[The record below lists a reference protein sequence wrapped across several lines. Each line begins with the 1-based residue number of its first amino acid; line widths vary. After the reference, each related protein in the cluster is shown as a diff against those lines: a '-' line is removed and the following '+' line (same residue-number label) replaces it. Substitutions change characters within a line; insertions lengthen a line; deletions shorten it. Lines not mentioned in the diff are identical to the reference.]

1 MADIN
6 WTKLKPEFD
15 WDRAEAR
22 LADKMQAAHQHIQK
36 QNMKT
41 AKITACTFVREWT
54 GATGTIYYHD
64 ITLDNGDSGSVGT
77 KEKYSAKIAVGET
90 VTYNIEEKEFN
101 GRKTYNIKLTAPAP
115 ASFSKGGGGYTNPG
129 NQQEIRKSVALNNAV
144 QFVKEQKGAKAQDVL
159 VTADVFLKWLEG
171 AVQTNA
177 VQGGGIEDEQETP
190 F

>member
-6 WTKLKPEFD
+6 WNKLKPEFD

-36 QNMKT
+36 VNMKT

-77 KEKYSAKIAVGET
+77 KEKNSAKISVGET

-101 GRKTYNIKLTAPAP
+101 GRKSYNIKLTAPAP
-115 ASFSKGGGGYTNPG
+115 TFTKGGGGYSNPG

-144 QFVKEQKGAKAQDVL
+144 QFWKDQKGAKTQDVL
-159 VTADVFLKWLEG
+159 VTAEVFLKWLEG
-171 AVQTNA
+171 AVQTK
-177 VQGGGIEDEQETP
+177 VDDGGGQDEEMP

>member
-6 WTKLKPEFD
+6 WNKLKPEFD

-22 LADKMQAAHQHIQK
+22 LADKMEAAHQHIQK
-36 QNMKT
+36 VNMKT

-77 KEKYSAKIAVGET
+77 KEKNSSKIAVGET

-101 GRKTYNIKLTAPAP
+101 GRKSYNIKLAAPAP
-115 ASFSKGGGGYTNPG
+115 TFTKGGGGYSNPG

-144 QFVKEQKGAKAQDVL
+144 QFLKDSKDKKTAQDVL
-159 VTADVFLKWLEG
+159 VTAEVFLKWLEG
-171 AVQTNA
+171 AVQS

>member
-6 WTKLKPEFD
+6 WNKLKPQFD
-15 WDRAEAR
+15 WDRAEEA
-22 LADKMQAAHQHIQK
+22 LANKMQGVHQYIEK
-36 QNMKT
+36 INMKT

-77 KEKYSAKIAVGET
+77 KEKNSAKIAVGET

-101 GRKTYNIKLTAPAP
+101 GKKSYNIKLTAPAP
-115 ASFSKGGGGYTNPG
+115 TFTKGGGGYSNPG

-144 QFVKEQKGAKAQDVL
+144 QFLKDSKDKKTAQDVL
-159 VTADVFLKWLEG
+159 VTADLFLKWLEG
-171 AVQTNA
+171 AVQ

>member
-6 WTKLKPEFD
+6 WNKLKPEFD
-15 WDRAEAR
+15 WDRAEEA
-22 LADKMQAAHQHIQK
+22 LANKMQGVHQYIEK
-36 QNMKT
+36 MNMKT

-77 KEKYSAKIAVGET
+77 KEKNSAKIAVGET

-101 GRKTYNIKLTAPAP
+101 GRKSYNIKLTAPAP
-115 ASFSKGGGGYTNPG
+115 TFTKGGGGYSNPG

-144 QFVKEQKGAKAQDVL
+144 QFLKDSKDKKTAQDVL
-159 VTADVFLKWLEG
+159 VTADLFLKWLEG
-171 AVQTNA
+171 AVQS

>member
-15 WDRAEAR
+15 WDRAEEA
-22 LADKMQAAHQHIQK
+22 LANKMQGVHQYIEK
-36 QNMKT
+36 INMKT

-77 KEKYSAKIAVGET
+77 KEKNSSKIAVGET

-101 GRKTYNIKLTAPAP
+101 GRKSYNIKLTAPAP
-115 ASFSKGGGGYTNPG
+115 TFTKGGGGYSNPG

-144 QFVKEQKGAKAQDVL
+144 QFLKDQKGAKAQDVL
-159 VTADVFLKWLEG
+159 VTAEVFLKWLEG
-171 AVQTNA
+171 AVQTK
-177 VQGGGIEDEQETP
+177 VDDGGGQDEEMP

>member
-6 WTKLKPEFD
+6 WNKLKPQFD

-36 QNMKT
+36 VNMKT

-54 GATGTIYYHD
+54 SANGTIYYHD

-77 KEKYSAKIAVGET
+77 KEKNSSKIAVGET

-101 GRKTYNIKLTAPAP
+101 GRKSYNIKLTAPAP
-115 ASFSKGGGGYTNPG
+115 TFSKGGGGYSNPG

-144 QFVKEQKGAKAQDVL
+144 QFLKDQKGAKAQDVL
-159 VTADVFLKWLEG
+159 VTAEVFLKWLEG
-171 AVQTNA
+171 AVQTK
-177 VQGGGIEDEQETP
+177 VDDGGGQDEEMP

>member
-15 WDRAEAR
+15 WDRAEEA
-22 LADKMQAAHQHIQK
+22 LANKMQGVHQYIEK
-36 QNMKT
+36 MNMKT
-41 AKITACTFVREWT
+41 AKITACTFIREWT

-77 KEKYSAKIAVGET
+77 KEKNSAKIAVGEV

-101 GRKTYNIKLTAPAP
+101 GRKSYNIKLTAPAP
-115 ASFSKGGGGYTNPG
+115 TSFSKGGGGYSNPG

-144 QFVKEQKGAKAQDVL
+144 QFWKDQKGAKTQDVL
-159 VTADVFLKWLEG
+159 STAEVFLKWLEG
-171 AVQTNA
+171 AVQS

>member
-6 WTKLKPEFD
+6 WNKLKPEFD
-15 WDRAEAR
+15 WDRAEEA
-22 LADKMQAAHQHIQK
+22 LANKMQGVHQYIEK
-36 QNMKT
+36 INMKT

-77 KEKYSAKIAVGET
+77 KEKNSSKIAVGET

-101 GRKTYNIKLTAPAP
+101 GRKSYNIKLTAPAP
-115 ASFSKGGGGYTNPG
+115 TFSKGGGGYSNPG

-144 QFVKEQKGAKAQDVL
+144 QFLKDQKGAKAQDVL
-159 VTADVFLKWLEG
+159 VTAEVFLKWLEG
-171 AVQTNA
+171 AVQTK
-177 VQGGGIEDEQETP
+177 VDDGGGQDEEMP

>member
-6 WTKLKPEFD
+6 WNKLKPQFD

-36 QNMKT
+36 VNMKT

-77 KEKYSAKIAVGET
+77 KEKNSAKIAVGET

-101 GRKTYNIKLTAPAP
+101 GRKSYNIKLTAPAP
-115 ASFSKGGGGYTNPG
+115 TFTKGGGGYSNPG

-144 QFVKEQKGAKAQDVL
+144 QFWKDQKGAKIPDVL
-159 VTADVFLKWLEG
+159 VSAEVFLKWLEG
-171 AVQTNA
+171 AVQTK
-177 VQGGGIEDEQETP
+177 VDDGGGQDEEMP

>member
-6 WTKLKPEFD
+6 WNKLKPQFD

-36 QNMKT
+36 VNMKT

-54 GATGTIYYHD
+54 SANGTIYYHD

-77 KEKYSAKIAVGET
+77 KEKNSAKIAVGET

-101 GRKTYNIKLTAPAP
+101 GRKSYNIKLTAPAP
-115 ASFSKGGGGYTNPG
+115 TFSKGGGGYSNPG

-144 QFVKEQKGAKAQDVL
+144 QFLKDQKGAKAQDVL
-159 VTADVFLKWLEG
+159 VTAEVFLKWLEG
-171 AVQTNA
+171 AVQTK
-177 VQGGGIEDEQETP
+177 VDDGGGQDEEMP

>member
-6 WTKLKPEFD
+6 WNKLKPQFD

-36 QNMKT
+36 VNMKT

-54 GATGTIYYHD
+54 SANGTIYYHD

-77 KEKYSAKIAVGET
+77 KEKNSSKIAVGET

-101 GRKTYNIKLTAPAP
+101 GRKSYNIKLTAPAP
-115 ASFSKGGGGYTNPG
+115 TFTKGGGGYSNPG

-144 QFVKEQKGAKAQDVL
+144 QFLKDQKGAKAQDVL
-159 VTADVFLKWLEG
+159 VTAEVFLKWLEG
-171 AVQTNA
+171 AVQTK
-177 VQGGGIEDEQETP
+177 VDDGGGQDEEMP

>member
-15 WDRAEAR
+15 WDRAEEA
-22 LADKMQAAHQHIQK
+22 LANKMQGVHQYIEK
-36 QNMKT
+36 MNMKT
-41 AKITACTFVREWT
+41 AKITACTFIREWT

-77 KEKYSAKIAVGET
+77 KEKNSAKIAVGEV

-101 GRKTYNIKLTAPAP
+101 GRKSYNIKLTAPAP
-115 ASFSKGGGGYTNPG
+115 SFNKGGGSSYSNPA

-144 QFVKEQKGAKAQDVL
+144 QFKKDVKGATAQEVL
-159 VTADVFLKWLEG
+159 ATADVFLKWLESG
-171 AVQTNA
+171 KVEVKEETS
-177 VQGGGIEDEQETP
+177 DEMP

>member
-1 MADIN
+1 MGDIN
-6 WTKLKPEFD
+6 WNKLKPEFD
-15 WDRAEAR
+15 WDRAEAK
-22 LADKMQAAHQHIQK
+22 LADKMQEAHQHIQK
-36 QNMKT
+36 VNMKT

-64 ITLDNGDSGSVGT
+64 ITLDNGDVGSVGT
-77 KEKYSAKIAVGET
+77 KEKNSPKIAVGET
-90 VTYNIEEKEFN
+90 VSYNIEGKEFN
-101 GRKTYNIKLTAPAP
+101 GKMNYNIKLVAPAP

-159 VTADVFLKWLEG
+159 ATADVFLKWLEG

>member
-6 WTKLKPEFD
+6 WNKLKPEFD
-15 WDRAEAR
+15 WDRAEEA
-22 LADKMQAAHQHIQK
+22 LANKMQGVHQYIEK
-36 QNMKT
+36 MNMKT

-77 KEKYSAKIAVGET
+77 KEKNSSKIAVGET

-101 GRKTYNIKLTAPAP
+101 GRKSYNIKLTAPAP
-115 ASFSKGGGGYTNPG
+115 TFLKGGGGYSNPG

-144 QFVKEQKGAKAQDVL
+144 QFLKDQKGAKAQDVL
-159 VTADVFLKWLEG
+159 VTAEVFLKWLEG
-171 AVQTNA
+171 AVQTK
-177 VQGGGIEDEQETP
+177 VDDGGGQDEEMP

>member
-41 AKITACTFVREWT
+41 AKITACTFAREW
-54 GATGTIYYHD
+54 AGTNGTVYYHD
-64 ITLDNGDSGSVGT
+64 LTLDNGDSGSVGT
-77 KEKYSAKIAVGET
+77 KEKNSSKIAVGET
-90 VTYNIEEKEFN
+90 ITYNLEAKEFN
-101 GRKTYNIKLTAPAP
+101 GRTTYNIKLAAPAP
-115 ASFSKGGGGYTNPG
+115 ASFSKGGGYTNPG

-159 VTADVFLKWLEG
+159 ATADVFLKWLEG